1 MAAVWSERSKSG
13 PSRRPFVRPGRRRP
27 RQITRGSSED
37 IYITARQSNTWDQL
51 WRPFICSRR
60 RPRRVLSPQ
69 LSWPPLVTPVSKLV
83 AGPPLLL
90 RPAVPPSAALV
101 GFCGGKMSLLI
112 TMVTAA
118 SFVPGSSGDRK
129 KSPHFQV
136 PKNVSPS
143 YAASEGHSPDT
154 SIGPGSLC
162 GAPEFELFIA
172 SLIPRYRLRPP
183 SSPRQKNRAPPQ
195 KRQWARSLIRWAIIW
210 WRRALSLS
218 LSLDRPACLTGRSCW
233 L

>member
-1 MAAVWSERSKSG
+1 
-13 PSRRPFVRPGRRRP
+13 
-27 RQITRGSSED
+27 
-37 IYITARQSNTWDQL
+37 
-51 WRPFICSRR
+51 
-60 RPRRVLSPQ
+60 
-69 LSWPPLVTPVSKLV
+69 
-83 AGPPLLL
+83 
-90 RPAVPPSAALV
+90 
-101 GFCGGKMSLLI
+101 MSLLI

-136 PKNVSPS
+136 SKNVSPS

-162 GAPEFELFIA
+162 GALEFELFIA

-210 WRRALSLS
+210 WRCA
-218 LSLDRPACLTGRSCW
+218 LSLDRPACRDGHVVCKIWAGAPANTIIMSSAAAGDGSDSEETCLINQERRPLRNQYLVKNGGNSDSNLSSDVGIDLCGLAAFGGRISSC
-233 L
+233 